1 MAEDEEPI
9 AQALAYLIEDAG
21 YRPVVAVHGKAALE
35 MALAQRPD
43 LIITDLMMPQM
54 SGKEF
59 ISALRAALDTA
70 TPPIILMTA
79 AGRRYTDAAGANALL
94 SKPFDLSDVENLLE
108 RYLGEP
114 ARGGK
119 RRCAATP
126 GGRRPSLRPIASL
139 PPSRQ
144 PSTEL

>member
-1 MAEDEEPI
+1 MSRSPVSAAPKVVLIAEDEEPI
-9 AQALAYLIEDAG
+9 AQALAYLVEDAG
-21 YRPVVAVHGKAALE
+21 YMPVVAVHGRAALE

-94 SKPFDLSDVENLLE
+94 SKPFDLSDVETLLE

-114 ARGGK
+114 ARG
-119 RRCAATP
+119 
-126 GGRRPSLRPIASL
+126 
-139 PPSRQ
+139 
-144 PSTEL
+144 

>member
-1 MAEDEEPI
+1 MSRSPASAAPKVVLIAEDEEPI
-9 AQALAYLIEDAG
+9 AQALAYLVEDAG
-21 YRPVVAVHGKAALE
+21 YMPVVAVHGRAALE

-94 SKPFDLSDVENLLE
+94 SKPFDLSDVETLLE

-114 ARGGK
+114 ARG
-119 RRCAATP
+119 
-126 GGRRPSLRPIASL
+126 
-139 PPSRQ
+139 
-144 PSTEL
+144 

>member
-1 MAEDEEPI
+1 MGGSPVAVAPKVVLIAEDEEPI
-9 AQALAYLIEDAG
+9 AQALAYLVEDAG
-21 YRPVVAVHGKAALE
+21 YTPVVAAHGKAALE

-59 ISALRAALDTA
+59 ISALRSALDSA

-94 SKPFDLSDVENLLE
+94 SKPFDLRDVEALLE

-114 ARGGK
+114 ARG
-119 RRCAATP
+119 
-126 GGRRPSLRPIASL
+126 
-139 PPSRQ
+139 
-144 PSTEL
+144 

>member
-21 YRPVVAVHGKAALE
+21 YMPVVAVHGKAALE

-79 AGRRYTDAAGANALL
+79 AGRRYTDATGATAALG
-94 SKPFDLSDVENLLE
+94 KPFDLGGVETLVESNF
-108 RYLGEP
+108 GGP
-114 ARGGK
+114 A
-119 RRCAATP
+119 
-126 GGRRPSLRPIASL
+126 GRRTGLWRAAAGV
-139 PPSRQ
+139 
-144 PSTEL
+144 

>member
-1 MAEDEEPI
+1 MSRSPASAAPKVVLIAEDEEPI
-9 AQALAYLIEDAG
+9 AQALAYLVEDAG
-21 YRPVVAVHGKAALE
+21 YMPVVAVHGKAALE

-54 SGKEF
+54 SGKDF

-94 SKPFDLSDVENLLE
+94 SKPFDLSDVETLLE

-114 ARGGK
+114 ARG
-119 RRCAATP
+119 
-126 GGRRPSLRPIASL
+126 
-139 PPSRQ
+139 
-144 PSTEL
+144 

>member
-1 MAEDEEPI
+1 MSRSPASAAPKVVLIAEDEEPI
-9 AQALAYLIEDAG
+9 AQALAYLVEDAG
-21 YRPVVAVHGKAALE
+21 YTPVVAVHGKAALE

-54 SGKEF
+54 SGKEL
-59 ISALRAALDTA
+59 ISALRAALNLA

-94 SKPFDLSDVENLLE
+94 SKPFDLSDVEALLE

-114 ARGGK
+114 ARG
-119 RRCAATP
+119 
-126 GGRRPSLRPIASL
+126 
-139 PPSRQ
+139 
-144 PSTEL
+144 

>member
-1 MAEDEEPI
+1 MSRSPASAAPKVVLIAEDEEPI

-21 YRPVVAVHGKAALE
+21 YMPMVAVHGKAALE

-94 SKPFDLSDVENLLE
+94 SKPFDLSDVETLLE

-114 ARGGK
+114 ARG
-119 RRCAATP
+119 
-126 GGRRPSLRPIASL
+126 
-139 PPSRQ
+139 
-144 PSTEL
+144 

>member
-21 YRPVVAVHGKAALE
+21 YMPVVAVHGKAALE

-79 AGRRYTDAAGANALL
+79 AGRRYTDAPGANALL
-94 SKPFDLSDVENLLE
+94 GKPFSLSDVENP
-108 RYLGEP
+108 LGRSLRGTT
-114 ARGGK
+114 RGGN
-119 RRCAATP
+119 RTRTLAR
-126 GGRRPSLRPIASL
+126 RRP
-139 PPSRQ
+139 
-144 PSTEL
+144 

>member
-21 YRPVVAVHGKAALE
+21 YMPVVAVHGKAALE

-79 AGRRYTDAAGANALL
+79 AGRRYTDAAGPNGLL
-94 SKPFDLSDVENLLE
+94 GKPFELSEVENPLE
-108 RYLGEP
+108 RYLGGP
-114 ARGGK
+114 ARGGN
-119 RRCAATP
+119 RMCAA
-126 GGRRPSLRPIASL
+126 
-139 PPSRQ
+139 SRG
-144 PSTEL
+144 

>member
-1 MAEDEEPI
+1 VVLIAEDEEPI

-21 YRPVVAVHGKAALE
+21 YMPVVAVHGKAALE
-35 MALAQRPD
+35 IALAQRPD

-94 SKPFDLSDVENLLE
+94 SKPFDLSDVETLLE

-114 ARGGK
+114 ARG
-119 RRCAATP
+119 
-126 GGRRPSLRPIASL
+126 
-139 PPSRQ
+139 
-144 PSTEL
+144 

>member
-1 MAEDEEPI
+1 MSRSPASAAPKVVLIAEDEEPI
-9 AQALAYLIEDAG
+9 AQALAYLIA
-21 YRPVVAVHGKAALE
+21 VVAVHGKAALE

-43 LIITDLMMPQM
+43 LIITDLMMPKM

-94 SKPFDLSDVENLLE
+94 SKPFDLSDVETLLE

-114 ARGGK
+114 ARG
-119 RRCAATP
+119 
-126 GGRRPSLRPIASL
+126 
-139 PPSRQ
+139 
-144 PSTEL
+144 

>member
-21 YRPVVAVHGKAALE
+21 YMPVVAVHGKAALE

-43 LIITDLMMPQM
+43 LIITDLMIPQM

-79 AGRRYTDAAGANALL
+79 AGRRYTDAAAAHGPLGEPLHL
-94 SKPFDLSDVENLLE
+94 SRVEHPPE
-108 RYLGEP
+108 RYFRGP
-114 ARGGK
+114 ARGGNPSHAPA
-119 RRCAATP
+119 RV
-126 GGRRPSLRPIASL
+126 GR
-139 PPSRQ
+139 
-144 PSTEL
+144 

>member
-1 MAEDEEPI
+1 MSRSPASAAPKVVLIAEDEEPI

-21 YRPVVAVHGKAALE
+21 YMPVVAVHGKAALE

-94 SKPFDLSDVENLLE
+94 SKPFDLSDVETLLE

-114 ARGGK
+114 ARG
-119 RRCAATP
+119 
-126 GGRRPSLRPIASL
+126 
-139 PPSRQ
+139 
-144 PSTEL
+144 